1 MQLITIKENDAGQ
14 RFDKFLHKCLPQ
26 APNSFI
32 YKMLRKKNI
41 TLNGK
46 KAEGKE
52 ILKLSDEVKFFLSD
66 ETYQKFAGAE
76 TTTECAEYKKAYEVL
91 KGIEVIYEDH
101 HILVLNKPVN
111 VLSQKAVPE
120 DLSLNEWVIG
130 YLLQKGNI
138 SAEELKRFKP
148 SVCNRL
154 DRNTTGLVL
163 AGKTL
168 AGSQM
173 LSELLKERTVH
184 KYYRLFV
191 KGRLEEECLIEGYL
205 SKDNASNK
213 VSISPKSSSSKLSSE
228 KESYIQ
234 TFYKPVKVYED
245 KTLLEVELITGK
257 THQIRAHL
265 ASIGH
270 PLIGDF
276 KYGDR
281 RFNQKYKEHYGV
293 QFQLLHAYRV
303 VFPKLESPFESLSEK
318 ELTAPLPAIF
328 DKLSSEH

>member
-1 MQLITIKENDAGQ
+1 MQLITIEKNDAGQ
-14 RFDKFLHKCLPQ
+14 RFDKFLHKCLPK
-26 APNSFI
+26 APNSFL

-52 ILKLSDEVKFFLSD
+52 ILSLSDEVKFFLSD
-66 ETYQKFAGAE
+66 ETYQKFAGEESAAE
-76 TTTECAEYKKAYEVL
+76 CHEFEKAYEAL
-91 KGIEVIYEDH
+91 KGIEVVYEDH

-120 DLSLNEWVIG
+120 DLTLNEWVIG
-130 YLLQKGNI
+130 YLLKTGSI
-138 SAEELKRFKP
+138 TAEGLKRFKP

-163 AGKTL
+163 AGKSL
-168 AGSQM
+168 AGTQM
-173 LSELLKERTVH
+173 LSELLKQRNVH
-184 KYYRLFV
+184 KFYRLFV
-191 KGRLEEECLIEGYL
+191 KGRLEKECLIEGYL

-213 VSISPKSSSSKLSSE
+213 VSISNNSSKENYVE

-234 TFYKPVKVYED
+234 TYYKPLKIFDD

-281 RFNQKYKEHYGV
+281 RFNQKYKERFGI
-293 QFQLLHAYRV
+293 QFQLLHAYRI
-303 VFPKLESPFESLSEK
+303 VFPTMEAPFDNLSNK
-318 ELTAPLPAIF
+318 ELIAPLPAIF
-328 DKLSSEH
+328 DRISSES

>member
-66 ETYQKFAGAE
+66 ETYQKFAGTE
-76 TTTECAEYKKAYEVL
+76 TTTECAEYKKAYDAL
-91 KGIEVIYEDH
+91 KGIEVVYEDH

-130 YLLQKGNI
+130 YLLQKGSI